1 MTLNINSS
9 QSTGVWTKDN
19 GIVIVSP
26 GCCWSGNDSNPN
38 VNPDCIHGKNN
49 PLAESEHCIG
59 PTPKGLWR
67 FGEWAFTPEDV
78 ARLGYPAH
86 LGLITCHLTQIGGE
100 SYGRDGFYVHGPSS
114 DPALYGQE
122 SEGCQVML
130 HNYRVAIAAML
141 PDTLTVTA

>member
-1 MTLNINSS
+1 MTLNLNSS
-9 QSTGVWTKDN
+9 QATGIWTRDN
-19 GIVIVSP
+19 GTVVVQP
-26 GCCWSGNDSNPN
+26 GHCWSGNDNNPK
-38 VNPDCIHGKNN
+38 VNPTKIHGKNN